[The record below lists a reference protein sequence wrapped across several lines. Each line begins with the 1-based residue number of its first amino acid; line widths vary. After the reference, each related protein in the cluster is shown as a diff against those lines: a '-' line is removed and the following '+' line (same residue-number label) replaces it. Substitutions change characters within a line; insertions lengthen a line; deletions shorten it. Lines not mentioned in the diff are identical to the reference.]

1 MNLELVKKYFSP
13 SSILDIGAHVGE
25 FYSLAKS
32 VFPDAEI
39 ISVEAEPSCSTEL
52 LNVNPNSIIALL
64 AKDNAIYNWYKT
76 TENSICTGNSIY
88 REISDHFSN
97 EKLIIE
103 ERIGVKL
110 SDLFKPNQFDLIKL
124 DTQGSELDII
134 QGGLDICKAAKGII
148 IETSINKYNDGAP
161 LYVQVVVFMNS
172 IGFEQKE
179 EIDIFHY
186 GDIFQKDIL
195 FIKKGLNS

>member
-25 FYSLAKS
+25 FYTLAKS
-32 VFPDAEI
+32 SFPNAKI
-39 ISVEAEPSCSTEL
+39 ISVEAESSCLTEL
-52 LNVNPNSIIALL
+52 LSVNPNSIIALL
-64 AKDNAIYNWYKT
+64 AKDNEIYNWYKT

-88 REISDHFSN
+88 KEISDHFSN
-97 EKLIIE
+97 EKLVVE
-103 ERIGVKL
+103 KRIGVKL
-110 SDLFKPNQFDLIKL
+110 SDLFKHSQFDLIKL

-134 QGGLDICKAAKGII
+134 QGGLDICKAAKGFI
-148 IETSINKYNDGAP
+148 IETSINRYNEGAP
-161 LYVQVVVFMNS
+161 LYEQVIEFMNS

-186 GDIFQKDIL
+186 GNIFQKDIL

>member
-1 MNLELVKKYFSP
+1 
-13 SSILDIGAHVGE
+13 
-25 FYSLAKS
+25 LAKS
-32 VFPDAEI
+32 VFPDAKI
-39 ISVEAEPSCSTEL
+39 VSVEAEPSCSTEL

-97 EKLIIE
+97 EKLIVE
-103 ERIGVKL
+103 ERIGIKL

-134 QGGLDICKAAKGII
+134 QGGLDICKATKGII

-179 EIDIFHY
+179 EIDVFHY
-186 GDIFQKDIL
+186 GNIFQKDIL
-195 FIKKGLNS
+195 FIRKGLNS

>member
-13 SSILDIGAHVGE
+13 SSILDVGAHVGE

-32 VFPDAEI
+32 VFPDAKI
-39 ISVEAEPSCSTEL
+39 VSVEAEPSCSTEL

-88 REISDHFSN
+88 REISDHFSD
-97 EKLIIE
+97 EKLIVE
-103 ERIGVKL
+103 ERIGIKL

-124 DTQGSELDII
+124 DTQGSELDIL
-134 QGGLDICKAAKGII
+134 QGGLDICKSAKGII

-179 EIDIFHY
+179 EIDVFHY
-186 GDIFQKDIL
+186 GNIFQKDIL

>member
-1 MNLELVKKYFSP
+1 MNLELVKNYFSP

-32 VFPDAEI
+32 VFPDAKI
-39 ISVEAEPSCSTEL
+39 VSVEAEPSCSTEL

-97 EKLIIE
+97 EKLIVE
-103 ERIGVKL
+103 ERIGIKL

-134 QGGLDICKAAKGII
+134 QGGLDICKTAKGII

-179 EIDIFHY
+179 EIDVFHY
-186 GDIFQKDIL
+186 GNIFQKDIL

>member
-13 SSILDIGAHVGE
+13 SSILDVGAHVGE

-32 VFPDAEI
+32 VFPDAKI
-39 ISVEAEPSCSTEL
+39 VSVEAEPSCSTEL

-88 REISDHFSN
+88 REISDHFSD
-97 EKLIIE
+97 EKLIVE
-103 ERIGVKL
+103 ERIGIKL

-124 DTQGSELDII
+124 DTQGSELDIL
-134 QGGLDICKAAKGII
+134 QGGLDICKSAKGII

-179 EIDIFHY
+179 EIDVFHY
-186 GDIFQKDIL
+186 GSIFQKDIL
-195 FIKKGLNS
+195 FIRKGLNS

>member
-1 MNLELVKKYFSP
+1 MNLELVKKYFTP

-32 VFPDAEI
+32 VFPDAKI

-103 ERIGVKL
+103 KRIGVKL

-161 LYVQVVVFMNS
+161 LYVQVVVFMHS

-195 FIKKGLNS
+195 FIRKGLNS

>member
-1 MNLELVKKYFSP
+1 MNLELVKKYFTP

-32 VFPDAEI
+32 VFPDAKI

-52 LNVNPNSIIALL
+52 MKVNPNSIIALL
-64 AKDNAIYNWYKT
+64 AKDNEIYNWYKT

-88 REISDHFSN
+88 KEISDHFSN
-97 EKLIIE
+97 EKLVVE
-103 ERIGVKL
+103 KRVGEKL
-110 SDLFKPNQFDLIKL
+110 SDLFTTNQFDLIKL

-134 QGGLDICKAAKGII
+134 CGGLDICQAAKGII
-148 IETSINKYNDGAP
+148 IETSLNRYNEGAP
-161 LYVQVVVFMNS
+161 LYDQVIEFMHS

-179 EIDIFHY
+179 EISIFHY
-186 GDIFQKDIL
+186 GSIFQKDIL
-195 FIKKGLNS
+195 FIRKVLNS